1 MKLLVKTLFGLEDIL
16 ADELRELGA
25 ENIKPIKRAVACE
38 GNLALMY
45 SANYNLRTALRVLTP
60 VHQFQARSEQELY
73 DQVRAFDWSDI
84 LNTHQTFAI
93 DNSVFSDVFRHS
105 KFATL
110 RMKDAIAD
118 QFRDKYDRR
127 PSVDPKA
134 PDVQFD
140 LHGWKDRFT
149 ISLDSSGESLN
160 QRGYRGKGHEAPLNE
175 VLAAGMLQLAG
186 WDKSKP
192 LIDPM
197 CGTGTLLIEAAMMG
211 CNIPPQILRRN
222 FGFRNWQDFNP
233 TIWNRVKLDSDA
245 KIRKAP
251 LEIAGGDRDARAVGM
266 ANGSIRKL
274 ELREQVKVRE
284 IEFEVHKPLWESGMV
299 ITNPPYGERIG
310 EGDMAVFYKTISDLL
325 KQNYQN
331 YEAWVL
337 SSNIKA
343 LRSIRLAP
351 SKKINLFNGALE
363 CKFQQYKLYAGSRK
377 EA

>member
-1 MKLLVKTLFGLEDIL
+1 MKLLVKTLFGLEDVL
-16 ADELRELGA
+16 AEELKELGA

-38 GNLALMY
+38 GNLPLLY
-45 SANYNLRTALRVLTP
+45 SANYNLRTALRILVPIHT
-60 VHQFQARSEQELY
+60 FQAKSEKELY
-73 DQVRAFDWSDI
+73 EQVRTFDWSDI

-93 DNSVFSDVFRHS
+93 DNSVFSDFFRHS

-110 RMKDAIAD
+110 VAKDAIVD
-118 QFRDKYDRR
+118 QFRDKEGRR
-127 PSVDPKA
+127 PSVDPKT
-134 PDVQFD
+134 PDIQLD

-149 ISLDSSGESLN
+149 FSMDSSGESLN
-160 QRGYRGKGHEAPLNE
+160 QRGYRGRGHAAPLNE

-197 CGTGTLLIEAAMMG
+197 CGTGTLLIEAAMKA

-233 TIWNRVKLDSDA
+233 SIWNRIKNESDA
-245 KIRKAP
+245 KVRKSP
-251 LEIAGGDRDARAVGM
+251 LDISGGDIDPRAVAM
-266 ANGSIRKL
+266 SKSS
-274 ELREQVKVRE
+274 LRSLDLRTQVKVRE
-284 IEFEVHKPLWESGMV
+284 VPFENNKPLWDSGML

-310 EGDMAVFYKTISDLL
+310 EGDMIEFYKQMSDLF

-337 SSNIKA
+337 SSNLQAMK
-343 LRSIRLAP
+343 SIRLAP
-351 SKKINLFNGALE
+351 SKKIPLFNGSLE
-363 CKFQQYKLYAGSRK
+363 CKFQQYKLYAGTK
-377 EA
+377 EVD